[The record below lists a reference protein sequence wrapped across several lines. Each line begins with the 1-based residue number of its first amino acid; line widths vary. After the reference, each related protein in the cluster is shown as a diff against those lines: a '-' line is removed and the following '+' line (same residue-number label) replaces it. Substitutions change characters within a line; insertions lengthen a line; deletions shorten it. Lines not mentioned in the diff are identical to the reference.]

1 MSNQGVAVYF
11 ISVELNPSLKPY
23 TNKGFKIQ
31 NVIDLKTNEVR
42 LSPEPNRVFVQG
54 IPNTHLEVASYRLAN
69 VKNLYRFSLVLQK
82 DVIFKPAQTASTSIN
97 NPIDVYFKVDGSEPV
112 GEEQLLFSG
121 GFDSLQ
127 WGQPTAINF
136 HTYITTPAIKTD
148 DYGIPYVYNLQTYL
162 QAKPF
167 DASAVGAPTI
177 VNINKFVTQNPTTT
191 QTAYGAVKIYNLL
204 QFVRP
209 SGYNTSAYGIAYV
222 QGGVK
227 YLSPYGYDV
236 SVIPKHLVIN
246 TTANQEVKPS
256 GFLLVQQV
264 PNPILSPR
272 TIYPPPITSTL
283 FGKPVA
289 TKTPMIEPLGI
300 NQATYGIATAWFR
313 VRPAAAIGFDSF
325 AGGYPLVFDP
335 SQEVQT
341 PSIITS
347 AIFGDTAI
355 RNERRFLQPTAIF
368 EEVVE
373 QWAIVTNTNRYY
385 SPAGIDSQIYG
396 NTAISNKTPSVFVY
410 GISQTELGNAAVGYS
425 IRTVAPSGFDR
436 LLLGRPILTKT
447 PELAPKSFNTSIVSS
462 LFISHRIRTVRP
474 AGFIATLFGS
484 HVAWYRYRY
493 VSSLSWS
500 SSKFGAANLTHGVR
514 EVIAQGFVREVHGR
528 LWISQ
533 GTRRIEPMGINNI
546 YPSLHMVGGSREVKP
561 TGFIATEFGT
571 RIIPENI
578 YAYPQGFAGTFGLSA
593 IRLNTQYL
601 IPLGFISVGQQPADR
616 WGAVKAYN
624 LTQYIIQVQNFDRDN
639 GLIPPA
645 WSEWTLIENRDK
657 QLNVTGLNSLK
668 VGYNKIDNNAAPL
681 LPVGIAPPIGAR
693 YDVSMIAHGVR
704 YIGIDGIAAPIVSDW
719 LVIYN
724 DARVI
729 NPTGFVDTRAGLVSA
744 ENTRRYYSGVGRFE
758 SLEAGVPMI
767 SYAIR
772 HILLEPRYAIMP
784 PQINLPTIDTWTKY
798 ATFRGFETAAYGTA
812 SLNITFN
819 IVAPKWVYRDKVG
832 DPYARNV
839 TPEVKTYGHNSELFG
854 VAGVRTQWRKLLA
867 IGDAL
872 TLFGLA
878 RIADTKQVIDIRGWR
893 STMVAQK
900 HTVTRTGAPPYS
912 QQIISLDGWQDFDKD
927 EYVSGFGISFDE
939 RRLGKRV
946 PDPFVNQ
953 NVVYA
958 KGFETTLFG
967 VNKVHSN
974 NIEIVSGIAIHNIS
988 SDHMVYNK
996 TIQVVLTEENTIKS
1010 QVEVGKPR
1018 MSPWTIYA
1026 VNNAPAQA
1034 IDNHE
1039 WRQPHYV
1046 NSDGGYKPT
1055 GIIVGTPKVE
1065 STIRTITPH
1074 WYVYAKQSNHR
1085 VELVRRI
1092 IKPRSFGVTKMGLPS
1107 IPFTD
1112 QHLVVFSTDTKPSS
1126 LFGKPDIV
1134 IADRGEKYIKAIGL
1148 NELGIG
1154 RADIQLYTRELL
1166 AKGKD
1171 SLDMG
1176 TRKQNDKPYMWQGL
1190 RVGAH
1195 VPLIIGG
1202 DDMSAFGDV
1211 MVSLRIRGIELE
1223 GWESFISE
1231 YDTANFNKRMKV
1243 SHARQPDIQSQR
1255 ITTDGFIAT
1264 EYSNADIRFDQY
1276 FIRPDGNSNQFRK
1289 GGYHA

>member
-1 MSNQGVAVYF
+1 MSKYKADSKFVFKGSLAAPSTTFDFTSSLYKPKSSFDFDKPWQGASANF
-11 ISVELNPSLKPY
+11 DFGE
-23 TNKGFKIQ
+23 
-31 NVIDLKTNEVR
+31 
-42 LSPEPNRVFVQG
+42 QG
-54 IPNTHLEVASYRLAN
+54 LEATT
-69 VKNLYRFSLVLQK
+69 LYPVGFSL
-82 DVIFKPAQTASTSIN
+82 TR
-97 NPIDVYFKVDGSEPV
+97 
-112 GEEQLLFSG
+112 
-121 GFDSLQ
+121 
-127 WGQPTAINF
+127 
-136 HTYITTPAIKTD
+136 
-148 DYGIPYVYNLQTYL
+148 YGYP
-162 QAKPF
+162 
-167 DASAVGAPTI
+167 
-177 VNINKFVTQNPTTT
+177 
-191 QTAYGAVKIYNLL
+191 TAYGSTSYIVPTGVFPLTPPSPIIANTSERLFPAGFDVLGCGVPSIINKNKNIYPASSTPHTIYGTAKIYNLL

-209 SGYNTSAYGIAYV
+209 SGYNASAYGIAYM

-227 YLSPYGYDV
+227 YLFPYGYDA

-300 NQATYGIATAWFR
+300 NQETYGIATAWFR
-313 VRPAAAIGFDSF
+313 VRPVTAIGFDSF
-325 AGGYPLVFDP
+325 GTGYPTVYDP
-335 SQEVQT
+335 KQEVQI
-341 PSIITS
+341 PSIVTS
-347 AIFGDTAI
+347 AIFGDTAV
-355 RNERRFLQPTAIF
+355 RNERRFVQPISIF
-368 EEVVE
+368 DGVVE
-373 QWAIVTNTNRYY
+373 QWSIVTNTNRYY

-396 NTAISNKTPSVFVY
+396 NTGIRNKTPSVFVD
-410 GISQTELGNAAVGYS
+410 GIYQAEVGNAAVGYA
-425 IRTVAPSGFDR
+425 IRTVATSGFDR
-436 LLLGRPILTKT
+436 LLFGRPTLTKT
-447 PELAPKSFNTSIVSS
+447 PELAPKSFNTSVVSS

-474 AGFIATLFGS
+474 VGFIATLFGS
-484 HVAWYRYRY
+484 HTAWYRYRY
-493 VSSLSWS
+493 VSPMSWL
-500 SSKFGAANLTHGVR
+500 SSKFAVPNLTHGVR

-533 GTRRIEPMGINNI
+533 GTRHIEPIGINNI

-578 YAYPQGFAGTFGLSA
+578 YAYPQGFAGTFGLLA
-593 IRLNTQYL
+593 IRLNTQHL
-601 IPLGFISVGQQPADR
+601 RPLGFISVGQQPSDR

-657 QLNVTGLNSLK
+657 QLNITGLNSLK
-668 VGYNKIDNNAAPL
+668 IGYNKIDNNAAPL
-681 LPVGIAPPIGAR
+681 LPAGIAPPASTR

-704 YIGIDGIAAPIVSDW
+704 YISTDGIAAPIVSDW
-719 LVIYN
+719 LVLYN

-729 NPTGFVDTRAGLVSA
+729 KPAGFIETQTGLASA

-839 TPEVKTYGHNSELFG
+839 TPEVTTYGHNSELFG

-900 HTVTRTGAPPYS
+900 HTVIRTGAPPYS

-946 PDPFVNQ
+946 PEPFVNQ

-958 KGFETTLFG
+958 KGFEATLFG
-967 VNKVHSN
+967 VNKIHSN

-988 SDHMVYNK
+988 ADHKIYNK
-996 TIQVVLTEENTIKS
+996 TIQIVLTEENTIKS

-1046 NSDGGYKPT
+1046 NSDAGYKPT

-1074 WYVYAKQSNHR
+1074 WYVYAKESNHR

-1112 QHLVVFSTDTKPSS
+1112 QTLVVFNTDNKPSS

-1134 IADRGEKYIKAIGL
+1134 IVDRGEKYIKANGL
-1148 NELGIG
+1148 NELGVG
-1154 RADIQLYTRELL
+1154 RAEIQLYTRELL

-1171 SLDMG
+1171 SLVMG
-1176 TRKQNDKPYMWQGL
+1176 TLRQNDKPYMWQGL

-1195 VPLIIGG
+1195 VPNIIGG

-1211 MVSLRIRGIELE
+1211 MVSLRIREIVLE

-1255 ITTDGFIAT
+1255 ISIDGFIAT
-1264 EYSNADIRFDQY
+1264 DYGNVDFKFGQY